1 MDADVIIVGAG
12 LSGLT
17 CAVEL
22 RRRGLEPL
30 LIEAADAVGGRV
42 RTDVVDGFL
51 LDRGFQVLLTSYPNA
66 RAFLDISA
74 LQLGKFSPGAWMG
87 MADGLG
93 GGYLVADP
101 LRQPLE
107 LAATLRAP
115 IGNLTDKF
123 LILKMRRML
132 RKRGPDRIE
141 EWTQISAR
149 NWLQAFGF
157 SEKVIDYFFKPF
169 FRGILLEEQ
178 LASEAWLL
186 ATLYHYFSTGYA
198 ALPAGGMQ
206 AIPKQLAQQLGDKR
220 ILLNSPVTKVGTDR
234 VHLADGRTFSAGR
247 IVVACDQT
255 AAVALNTI
263 QNADAFNGCGCHY
276 FWAPENP
283 LARSNLLWLNASG
296 TGAVS
301 QIATPAGVQSS
312 YAPAGHCLVSV
323 GTTGKKAVTKS
334 DLLVELRAYFGAVV
348 DNWQALAD
356 YWIPQALPKREPS
369 ATRRI
374 FAGYR
379 LVEGRYLCG
388 DHLSYGS
395 IDGALAS
402 GAATARAVTK
412 DLSNEPKTHSIA
424 TATT

>member
-22 RRRGLEPL
+22 RRRGFEPL

-74 LQLGKFSPGAWMG
+74 LQLGKFSPGAWLG
-87 MADGLG
+87 MADGSG
-93 GGYLVADP
+93 GGHLVADP

-115 IGNLTDKF
+115 IGNLADKF

-132 RKRGPDRIE
+132 RKRGPDRIQ

-149 NWLQAFGF
+149 DWLKAFGF
-157 SEKVIDYFFKPF
+157 SEKIIGQFFKPF

-206 AIPKQLAQQLGDKR
+206 AIPRQLAQQIGDES
-220 ILLNSPVTKVGTDR
+220 ILLNSTVAKVGSNK
-234 VHLADGRTFSAGR
+234 VHLADSRTYSARR
-247 IVVACDQT
+247 IVIACDQT
-255 AAVALNTI
+255 AGRKLNTI
-263 QNADAFNGCGCHY
+263 EDTVAFNGCGCHY
-276 FWAPENP
+276 FVARENP
-283 LARSNLLWLNASG
+283 LARANLLWLNASG
-296 TGAVS
+296 KGAVA
-301 QIATPAGVQSS
+301 QIVTPAGAQPA
-312 YAPAGHCLVSV
+312 YAPPGHCLISV
-323 GTTGKKAVTKS
+323 GTTGDQAVSKPA
-334 DLLVELRAYFGAVV
+334 LLAELRTYFGAVV
-348 DNWQALAD
+348 DDWQALAD
-356 YWIPQALPKREPS
+356 YWIQRALPKREPS
-369 ATRRI
+369 KTQRS
-374 FAGYR
+374 FASYR

-395 IDGALAS
+395 IDGAIAS
-402 GAATARAVTK
+402 GAATARALAT
-412 DLSNEPKTHSIA
+412 DFANGQKTSPE
-424 TATT
+424 TSATT